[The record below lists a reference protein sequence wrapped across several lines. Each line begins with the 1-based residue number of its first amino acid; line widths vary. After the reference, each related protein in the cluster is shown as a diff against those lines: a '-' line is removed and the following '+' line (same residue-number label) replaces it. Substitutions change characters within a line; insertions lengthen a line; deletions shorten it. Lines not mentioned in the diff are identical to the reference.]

1 MKVPKKAKRPK
12 QPELPELPDLPES
25 NPFVDGLVEW
35 MDSPEGQLSI
45 EAMDLV
51 FALLENVQV
60 DAKARQ
66 LIWTDGE
73 RLSIDASVKRIHAQH
88 PELPAELIE
97 DKLISWLEMDYE
109 PEGASQQQLDELDQL
124 TEKWIDDHNRA
135 HRRAR

>member
-1 MKVPKKAKRPK
+1 MKVPKKAKLPK
-12 QPELPELPDLPES
+12 QPELPDLPES

-60 DAKARQ
+60 DAKARR
-66 LIWTDGE
+66 LIWTNGE

-88 PELPAELIE
+88 PELPTELIE

-109 PEGASQQQLDELDQL
+109 PAGASQQQLDELDRL
-124 TEKWIDDHNRA
+124 TEKWIDDHNHA
-135 HRRAR
+135 HRPA

>member
-12 QPELPELPDLPES
+12 QPELPDLPES

-60 DAKARQ
+60 DANARQ

>member
-12 QPELPELPDLPES
+12 QPELPDLPQS

-51 FALLENVQV
+51 FALLEKVQV

-66 LIWTDGE
+66 LIWTDVSDS
-73 RLSIDASVKRIHAQH
+73 L
-88 PELPAELIE
+88 
-97 DKLISWLEMDYE
+97 
-109 PEGASQQQLDELDQL
+109 L
-124 TEKWIDDHNRA
+124 TPQSNTFMPSTQSFPPN
-135 HRRAR
+135 

>member
-1 MKVPKKAKRPK
+1 MKVPKKAK
-12 QPELPELPDLPES
+12 LPELPES
-25 NPFVDGLVEW
+25 NPFVDGLLEW

-60 DAKARQ
+60 DAKARK
-66 LIWTDGE
+66 LIWADGE
-73 RLSIDASVKRIHAQH
+73 RLSIDASVKRIHAKH

-109 PEGASQQQLDELDQL
+109 PEGASQQQLDELDRL
-124 TEKWIDDHNRA
+124 TEKWIDHHNHE
-135 HRRAR
+135 HRRA